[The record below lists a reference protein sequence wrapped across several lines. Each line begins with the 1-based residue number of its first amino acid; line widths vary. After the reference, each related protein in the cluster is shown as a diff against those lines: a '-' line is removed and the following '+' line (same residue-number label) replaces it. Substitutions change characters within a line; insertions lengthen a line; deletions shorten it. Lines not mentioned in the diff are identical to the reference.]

1 MKNVY
6 VLQIGAKDASDFIPV
21 LWPSAKTYYEKY
33 GRRVGEYHW
42 VNPSLEFLPEL
53 NQIKDVIRLNPP
65 AIFAVSMY
73 VWNVERVLP
82 LCAWVKEN
90 WPDCLVV
97 TGGPHQY
104 FKHQNDWFQKF
115 PFIDASVPSEVYG
128 ELPICDILDN
138 LKSDNTVDWNLV
150 EQAVYPSRNR
160 AMVLRSPKSTPKRS
174 FDWDY
179 PVFSSQQEE
188 LTTYIKDHQ
197 RYKNHKPFIKLE
209 TTRGCPYSCTF
220 CDWGGGVGSKV
231 ILKSLEHIKQDLNF
245 MSELPVGGIYM
256 CDANFGINGQRDI
269 DIIKHIAYLKKQ
281 SGGENFTTVYYG
293 GYAKTNKHIDVIK
306 EILTVEGQNNLT
318 DYYKISQQSFHP
330 HILQNVKRTDLR
342 YDEHLGLATY
352 MAERFDYEAHLELIL
367 GLPGITLD
375 LWFHEFNT
383 PWAHDI
389 TVRAYEWF
397 LLPESESYN
406 QSYRDQH
413 GIKTSYKILSKDR
426 WTIPVE
432 IVTEGQTFTKQDYQD
447 MFRVYMWY
455 LLFAQGGIYKNSINN
470 ILNKQ
475 SIPFGVFLK
484 QFYSQAVPIL
494 RQAQPELFDYIDQW
508 LTKFTDDDMITEFST
523 YVSWPDTNTPIPLRS
538 YFLMLYYLHFK
549 ELSPLLENWLQSQG
563 ADSNIVNQDSAMVIC
578 DHRIGQKVRTG
589 LKQISYKKYEIT
601 QGFVD
606 CLETSHVSGEKNIM
620 LAKKRWLFQT

>member
-21 LWPSAKTYYEKY
+21 LWPSAKTYYEKH
-33 GRRVGEYHW
+33 GRRVDEYHW
-42 VNPSLEFLPEL
+42 INPSLEFLPEL
-53 NQIKDVIRLNPP
+53 NQIKDIIRLNPP
-65 AIFAVSMY
+65 AVFAVSMY

-90 WPDCLVV
+90 WPNCLVV

-138 LKSDNTVDWNLV
+138 LKSNNTVDWNLV
-150 EQAVYPSRNR
+150 EQAVYPNRNR
-160 AMVLRSPKSTPKRS
+160 SVVLKSPKSSPKRS

-179 PVFSSQQEE
+179 PVFSSQKEE

-197 RYKNHKPFIKLE
+197 RYKNHKLFIKLE

-220 CDWGGGVGSKV
+220 CDWGGGVGTKV
-231 ILKSLEHIKQDLNF
+231 ILKDLEHIKQDLNF

-269 DIIKHIAYLKKQ
+269 DIIRHIAHLKKQ

-306 EILTVEGQNNLT
+306 EILTIEGQNNLS

-330 HILQNVKRTDLR
+330 HILKNVKRTDLR

-375 LWFHEFNT
+375 LWFQEFNT

-413 GIKTSYKILSKDR
+413 GIKISYKILSKEQ

-432 IVTEGQTFTKQDYQD
+432 IVTEGQTFTKQEYQD
-447 MFRVYMWY
+447 MIRVYMWY

-475 SIPFGVFLK
+475 SITFGVFLK
-484 QFYSQAVPIL
+484 QFYSQAVPVL
-494 RQAQPELFDYIDQW
+494 RQAQPELFEYIDQW
-508 LTKFTDDDMITEFST
+508 LAKFTDDDMITEFST
-523 YVSWPDTNTPIPLRS
+523 HVVWPDTNTLIPFRS
-538 YFLMLYYLHFK
+538 YFLMLYYLYFK

-563 ADSNIVNQDSAMVIC
+563 ANSNILSQDSSMVIC
-578 DHRIGQKVRTG
+578 NQRINQTVRTG
-589 LKQISYKKYEIT
+589 LKQISYKKYAIT
-601 QGFVD
+601 QDFVD
-606 CLETSHVSGEKNIM
+606 CLEDSHVSGKKNTM
-620 LAKKRWLFQT
+620 LAKKQWVFQT